1 MNKKNIHWGLI
12 TAMIA
17 ASVFLVVK
25 GNLLPGLFAKSTNYE
40 KYQILGS
47 AISLIRYQYVEEPDA
62 LETME
67 GGYKGL
73 IDALDVMSS
82 YLSKPLLEKFRM
94 LRDQSL
100 PEPGLVLYKIF
111 GAFPQVIGV
120 KEGSPAEKMG
130 LKYGDFISALDN
142 KSTLNMSMREVNLL
156 LKDIEGKPVT
166 FKVLR
171 AEQTEDVIVERK
183 QLFSECYSFSPLKNT
198 AGRLKIYSLNSCTEK
213 IKEKVLPF
221 ITDKKNPLV
230 IDLRNCS
237 EGNILEAQK
246 LVNLFISA
254 EKIGHFS
261 NKIGETDYLS
271 AHGDPVLPNIPL
283 IIWTNRGTMGPA
295 EMAAAILKDIRKAKV
310 VGVQTTGL
318 MSKQRIFSFPD
329 GSGLLLTTEIFNLES
344 KTDIWEKGVE
354 PHEKVNPS
362 QDNTPMY
369 AQATERALLNK

>member
-17 ASVFLVVK
+17 VSLFLAVK
-25 GNLLPGLFAKSTNYE
+25 GNLLPGLSAKSTNYE

-100 PEPGLVLYKIF
+100 PEPGLVLYKTF

-130 LKYGDFISALDN
+130 LKYGDFISALDS

-156 LKDIEGKPVT
+156 LKDPLGKPVT
-166 FKVLR
+166 LKVLR

-183 QLFSECYSFSPLKNT
+183 LLFSECYSFSPLKNT
-198 AGRLKIYSLNSCTEK
+198 AGRIKIYSLNSCTEG
-213 IKEKVLPF
+213 IKEKVLPL
-221 ITDKKNPLV
+221 IKEKNIPLV

-246 LVNLFISA
+246 LVNLFTSA

-271 AHGDPVLPNIPL
+271 ASGDPVLPDIPL
-283 IIWTNRGTMGPA
+283 VIWTNRGTMGPA

-344 KTDIWEKGVE
+344 KTDIWEKGIE